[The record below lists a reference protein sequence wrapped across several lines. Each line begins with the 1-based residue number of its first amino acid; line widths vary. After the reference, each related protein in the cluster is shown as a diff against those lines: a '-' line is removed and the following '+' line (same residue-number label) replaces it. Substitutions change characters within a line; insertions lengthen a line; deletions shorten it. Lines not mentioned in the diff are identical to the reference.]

1 MAKARKTVT
10 RSTENLN
17 RKVST
22 VHSRHVASAPTTSSL
37 AATNNLSTWAAIR
50 TGLACWAAQD
60 LLILGRN
67 PV

>member
-22 VHSRHVASAPTTSSL
+22 VHSRRSKRLDDIVAGRYEKHIDLGGHPNRL
-37 AATNNLSTWAAIR
+37 GVLGST
-50 TGLACWAAQD
+50 
-60 LLILGRN
+60 
-67 PV
+67 